1 MKIPVLVYVILFLG
15 SFFIGSLGVA
25 PVLEVDSTLGKIP
38 YMILIIVGYI
48 ALTVFFIFWYRGDL
62 ERIINQYFK
71 KKQEN
76 DIEESV
82 EVQENDSEIHESID
96 LKEIDPTVEQ
106 SIDLKELDPTIEQ
119 SGEEIEENRR
129 ERGNV

>member
-25 PVLEVDSTLGKIP
+25 PVLEVDSSLEKIP
-38 YMILIIVGYI
+38 YMILIVLGYI
-48 ALTVFFIFWYRGDL
+48 ALAVFFIFWYRGDL

-71 KKQEN
+71 TNQEN

-82 EVQENDSEIHESID
+82 EVQGNDSEIQESID
-96 LKEIDPTVEQ
+96 LKEIDPTIG
-106 SIDLKELDPTIEQ
+106 SSSDD
-119 SGEEIEENRR
+119 EEIEENKR

>member
-38 YMILIIVGYI
+38 YMILIIVGYT
-48 ALTVFFIFWYRGDL
+48 ALTVLFIFWYRGDL

-96 LKEIDPTVEQ
+96 LKEIDPT
-106 SIDLKELDPTIEQ
+106 IEQ